1 MIDEG
6 GGAGKPAEEEQKLCS
21 LMILIQLT
29 IVLLSIWHFH
39 WFSHQQSY
47 VEREGSEQT
56 NVEENYD
63 HQIPLPRHASPQQIF
78 FQLKI
83 ISSVKNIFSWLK
95 MRIVLSV
102 NNILFVKTE
111 IFSLVNTILFVRTE
125 NYFIVKL
132 F

>member
-6 GGAGKPAEEEQKLCS
+6 GGAGKPAEEQQKLCS

-63 HQIPLPRHASPQQIF
+63 HQVPLPRHASPQQIF

-83 ISSVKNIFSWLK
+83 ISSVKFFIGIKQYFVSFAIKLK
-95 MRIVLSV
+95 IM
-102 NNILFVKTE
+102 
-111 IFSLVNTILFVRTE
+111 
-125 NYFIVKL
+125 YFIGE
-132 F
+132 